1 MRLPPVKNWS
11 QQLSWS
17 PAELAYPG
25 SEEAIVQL
33 VQRAAESGRK
43 VRAIGS
49 GHSFTPLVPTDDV
62 LVSLDR
68 YQGLVSVKR
77 ETLRA
82 TVRGGT
88 KLHTLG
94 ELLFAEGMAMENM
107 GDIDAQSIAGTIS
120 TGTHGTGVEFGTIST
135 QVVGL
140 RFVNGKGEVVSCSPE
155 DKPEL
160 FRCMQVS
167 LGALGI
173 ITEVTLQCVPA
184 YRLALE
190 NRKEPLEAVL
200 ADLENRKQHNRN
212 FEFYWM
218 PYTGTAWT
226 KSSNAVSGEQ
236 PDQDNWLNKASEY
249 LLENVA
255 FKVLCDL
262 AHAVPAMNKP
272 VARIS
277 AASVPTLRKV
287 YHSHRVYATKRMV
300 RFMEMEYNV
309 PAEAYADVFQEI
321 RRRVNT
327 GGFNVHFPIENRWVK
342 ADQIPLSPAYGRDSA
357 YIACHVYHKKPFRPY
372 LEALEAIF
380 RAHGGRPHWGKW
392 NSLKAADVAELY
404 PEFPVFLRHREQHD
418 PDGVFRTPYLEKLL
432 GA

>member
-1 MRLPPVKNWS
+1 MKNWS

-17 PAELAYPG
+17 PAELAYPE
-25 SEEAIVQL
+25 SEEAIVLL
-33 VQRAAESGRK
+33 VQRAVENGRK
-43 VRAIGS
+43 VRVIGS

-62 LVSLDR
+62 LVSLDTF
-68 YQGLVSVKR
+68 QGLVSVDR
-77 ETLRA
+77 NALRA
-82 TVRGGT
+82 AVRGGT
-88 KLHTLG
+88 KLYALG
-94 ELLFAEGMAMENM
+94 ELLFAAGMAMENM

-120 TGTHGTGVEFGTIST
+120 TGTHGTGVDFGTIST

-140 RFVNGKGEVVSCSPE
+140 RFVNGKGEVVSCSPK

-200 ADLENRKQHNRN
+200 ADLENRKQQNRN

-262 AHAVPAMNKP
+262 AHTVPAMNKP

-287 YHSHRVYATKRMV
+287 YHSHRVYATKRLV

-309 PAEAYADVFQEI
+309 PAEAYADVFKEI
-321 RRRVNT
+321 RQRVNT

-342 ADQIPLSPAYGRDSA
+342 ADQIPLSPAHGRDSA

-372 LEALEAIF
+372 FEALESIF

-404 PEFPVFLRHREQHD
+404 PEFPLFLRHREQHD